1 MTDATKDQWNT
12 HDFKVKMVDW
22 SAVRGS
28 KLAYTCR
35 RCGRMFSHFAIV
47 TAQNGG
53 PWATDG
59 EGRVLDRLVSN
70 RWVAEEC
77 PGQFKSKDDEDRKQL
92 SSRSVPELA
101 S

>member
-1 MTDATKDQWNT
+1 VTDMTIDQWNT
-12 HDFKVKMVDW
+12 HDFKVKMIDW

-28 KLAYTCR
+28 RLAYTCR

-47 TAQNGG
+47 TAQNRGA
-53 PWATDG
+53 WAIDG

-70 RWVAEEC
+70 RWLSEEC
-77 PGQFKSKDDEDRKQL
+77 PRLFKGEDDQDRKQL
-92 SSRSVPELA
+92 SNRSFPEPA

>member
-1 MTDATKDQWNT
+1 MTNAIKDQWNT

-28 KLAYTCR
+28 RLAYTCR
-35 RCGRMFSHFAIV
+35 RCGRMFSEFAIA
-47 TAQNGG
+47 TAHNRGA
-53 PWATDG
+53 WAIDG

-70 RWVAEEC
+70 KWLLEEC
-77 PGQFKSKDDEDRKQL
+77 PRLFKPKDDEDRKQL
-92 SSRSVPELA
+92 ASRSVPERA